1 MPPRTRTRYQVLVE
15 DETRAHV
22 QALAE
27 QKGLAES
34 AMCRLLIKEALEL
47 AHNKLEPV
55 NDPKSPSQTSSLD
68 EIRKAKIGR
77 IMELAAEHGL
87 I

>member
-1 MPPRTRTRYQVLVE
+1 MPPRTRIRYQVLVE
-15 DETRAHV
+15 DETREHV
-22 QALAE
+22 RALAE

-47 AHNKLEPV
+47 AHNQLEPV
-55 NDPKSPSQTSSLD
+55 NSPSQTSDLD
-68 EIRKAKIGR
+68 EIRRAKIGR

>member
-47 AHNKLEPV
+47 PHNQLIHCPISGI
-55 NDPKSPSQTSSLD
+55 PTQ
-68 EIRKAKIGR
+68 KASIDDAVRIKIDKIMR
-77 IMELAAEHGL
+77 IAMENGL
-87 I
+87 L

>member
-1 MPPRTRTRYQVLVE
+1 MSPRTRTRYQVLVE

-47 AHNKLEPV
+47 PHNQLNSGS
-55 NDPKSPSQTSSLD
+55 NDTQKAQLD
-68 EIRKAKIGR
+68 DAVRVKIDKIMR
-77 IMELAAEHGL
+77 IAVENGL
-87 I
+87 L